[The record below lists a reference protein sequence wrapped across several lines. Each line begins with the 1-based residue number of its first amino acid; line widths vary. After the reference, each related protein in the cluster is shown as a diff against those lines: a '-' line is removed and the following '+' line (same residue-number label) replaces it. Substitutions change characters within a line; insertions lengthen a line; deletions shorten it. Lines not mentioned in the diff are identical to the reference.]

1 MNINVRKFVD
11 NYIIMIQKVAV
22 LFENER
28 RAVENKKNS
37 ELNHIQ

>member
-11 NYIIMIQKVAV
+11 NYIIMIQKDAV

-28 RAVENKKNS
+28 RAVENKESS